1 MSGYGKGKFGE
12 GLEINTQVVNGKC
25 PFCTAKSIF
34 VSIHPTLFR
43 CITCGS
49 DVEQKVNG
57 KISYIPAGSNIV
69 LAKGF
74 NTKPSHNGKT

>member
-1 MSGYGKGKFGE
+1 MTGFGKGKFGN

-25 PFCTAKSIF
+25 PFCTVESIF
-34 VSIHPTLFR
+34 VSLHPTVFS

-57 KISYIPAGSNIV
+57 KISYIPYGGKIV
-69 LAKGF
+69 LTEGER
-74 NTKPSHNGKT
+74 TKLDHNG